1 DPHTLTQ
8 AEIDM
13 IAREARMSS
22 SSGRSGPYLSPRRID
37 LLRAPVY
44 WNDREEMIS
53 GTDVPAVGKRL
64 TPIMLEQWLNHIQQT
79 SGRPTSRLTTY
90 NMADHNLK
98 WGQEYKKMNI
108 LPAFYECRTPAN
120 KIGTAS
126 AGAKKASQDWYR
138 SKPQSYPNRHDRY
151 FQK

>member
-1 DPHTLTQ
+1 IIWVDPHTLTQ

-64 TPIMLEQWLNHIQQT
+64 TPIMLEQWLNHMQQA
-79 SGRPTSRLTTY
+79 SGRPISALTSQYL
-90 NMADHNLK
+90 AEHNLK
-98 WGQEYKKMNI
+98 WGPEYHKMDI
-108 LPAFYECRTPAN
+108 LAAFYEWRIPADE
-120 KIGTAS
+120 IGTAS
-126 AGAKKASQDWYR
+126 AGAEKAFQDWYR
-138 SKPQSYPNRHDRY
+138 SRPQS
-151 FQK
+151 